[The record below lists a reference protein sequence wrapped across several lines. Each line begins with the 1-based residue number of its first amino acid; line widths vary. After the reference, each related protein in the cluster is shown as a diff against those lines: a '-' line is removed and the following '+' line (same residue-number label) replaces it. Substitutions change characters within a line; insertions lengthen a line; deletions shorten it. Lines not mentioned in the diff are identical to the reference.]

1 MKTTTSATT
10 TSARVRLTSIE
21 TSVLRKAHVWKRAQR
36 IVLCRTRGILVVRR
50 GADGAAGRASAR
62 SYGSRLLSE
71 WPQHAHSILGCA
83 DAELAAAHQRSDS
96 PGAEPSH
103 AVVSQLSLRPSMGS
117 HGGSSI
123 SSSSA
128 RA

>member
-1 MKTTTSATT
+1 M
-10 TSARVRLTSIE
+10 SIE

-36 IVLCRTRGILVVRR
+36 IVLCRTRGILV
-50 GADGAAGRASAR
+50 AR

-83 DAELAAAHQRSDS
+83 DAKLAAAHQRSDS

-103 AVVSQLSLRPSMGS
+103 AVVSQLSLRPSMWS
-117 HGGSSI
+117 HGARYI
-123 SSSSA
+123 SSSWA
-128 RA
+128 RAHEESSYPLRSTVTR